1 MGTEFHFGMMKRL
14 WSQIVVTVVQQ
25 CECTLIPQNY
35 TLKNGKSDTYVF
47 TTIKKKEPGNIVAS
61 TDVICILPWTICK
74 VLYFLWKNVA
84 LEIKSQI
91 IEREYSL
98 LWSHT

>member
-1 MGTEFHFGMMKRL
+1 MAG
-14 WSQIVVTVVQQ
+14 
-25 CECTLIPQNY
+25 
-35 TLKNGKSDTYVF
+35 
-47 TTIKKKEPGNIVAS
+47 

-98 LWSHT
+98 LRSHTGVCTTVTYRQRFWYGNLMLLVSLFTGLF